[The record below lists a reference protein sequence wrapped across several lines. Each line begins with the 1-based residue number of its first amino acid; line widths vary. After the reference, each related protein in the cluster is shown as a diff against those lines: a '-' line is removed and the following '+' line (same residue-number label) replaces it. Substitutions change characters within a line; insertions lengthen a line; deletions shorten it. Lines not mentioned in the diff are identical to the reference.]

1 MGQMRTRS
9 IFLMIL
15 LFIISLG
22 HSQTKNLSKLGEDD
36 ANEHFQH
43 KNYLMAIPIYRKEL
57 KKYPDNDQMRYKLAK
72 CLLYTRINRQEA
84 VQHLEKLVNKN
95 DKYDEAWKEL
105 GKAYHLTNQLEKAEG
120 AYNKYLELKPKKETE
135 VRYFLKQIANARVYM
150 NNPVNVT
157 FQNLGQE
164 INSDEPDYYPFVN
177 NTETFLGFTSRR
189 KENVG
194 GKKVEMDGYRSS
206 DVYFSKI
213 EDGNG
218 KWIKPVNAG
227 KLINTGFDEQIVG
240 LKKDAS
246 ELVIY
251 IDHIDK
257 YGDLYT
263 TTSKPDVKSGATAAS
278 GPNFPY
284 QKIKLIDPI
293 INEKIETSG
302 SFSEDGSV
310 FFFTRRDKFQE
321 GNNDLFMVRRL
332 PSGKWAPAQKLPPTI
347 NTEYNEDF
355 PFLSED
361 CQTLYFA
368 SEGHNS
374 MGGYDLFRTVWNPED
389 NSFSKPENLG
399 YPINSTDDDR
409 SICVT
414 PDNRVGYISAF
425 RPGGYGDLD
434 IYRIKFNET
443 DQIIRILIGQLWLG
457 DSIPEHQPKEII
469 SSIIATNKTTNQE
482 FTFVPHHKT
491 GRFVMSLPAGKY
503 SILVNANGY
512 KDLKEEMEISD
523 FGRIEIE
530 KEKDYLLNKK

>member
-1 MGQMRTRS
+1 MGQMRMRS
-9 IFLMIL
+9 ILVVML
-15 LFIISLG
+15 LFVISLG

-95 DKYDEAWKEL
+95 DKYAEAWKEL
-105 GKAYHLTNQLEKAEG
+105 GKAYHLTNQLEKAEN
-120 AYNKYLELKPKKETE
+120 AYKKYVELKPKKEE
-135 VRYFLKQIANARVYM
+135 EIKYFLKQIANARVYM

-157 FQNLGQE
+157 FQNMGPE

-189 KENVG
+189 KENFG

-263 TTSKPDVKSGATAAS
+263 TTSKPDVKSGATA

-321 GNNDLFMVRRL
+321 GNNDLYMVRRL

-347 NTEYNEDF
+347 NTGYNEDF

-368 SEGHNS
+368 SEGHNG
-374 MGGYDLFRTVWNPED
+374 MGGYDLFRTVWNAED
-389 NSFSKPENLG
+389 NSFSRPENLG

-414 PDNRVGYISAF
+414 PDNRVGYVSAF
-425 RPGGYGDLD
+425 RPGGFGDLD

-457 DSIPEHQPKEII
+457 DTLPEHQPKEII

-523 FGRIEIE
+523 FGHIEIE
-530 KEKDYLLNKK
+530 KEKNYLLNKK

>member
-1 MGQMRTRS
+1 MLLCFFLTATGYGQV
-9 IFLMIL
+9 
-15 LFIISLG
+15 
-22 HSQTKNLSKLGEDD
+22 QKNMSKLGEDD

-57 KKYPDNDQMRYKLAK
+57 KKDPDNDKMRFKLAQ
-72 CLLYTRINRQEA
+72 CLLYTRVNRQEA
-84 VQHLEKLVNKN
+84 VMHLEKLVNKN

-105 GKAYHLTNQLEKAEG
+105 GRAYHLTNQLKKAEE
-120 AYNKYLELKPKKETE
+120 AYAKFLELKPKSEKEIAHSLE
-135 VRYFLKQIANARVYM
+135 QIKNARTLM
-150 NNPVNVT
+150 NHPVNVT
-157 FQNLGQE
+157 FQNLGAE

-189 KENVG
+189 KDNIG

-206 DVYFSKI
+206 DVYFCKI
-213 EDGNG
+213 ENGNG
-218 KWIKPVNAG
+218 KWTKPANAG

-240 LKKDAS
+240 LRKDAS

-251 IDHIDK
+251 LDHVDK

-263 TTSKPDVKSGATAAS
+263 TLLKPETKPTPG
-278 GPNFPY
+278 GPDFPY
-284 QKIKLIDPI
+284 QKMKPVDPI

-310 FFFTRRDKFQE
+310 FIFTRRDKFQE
-321 GNNDLFMVRRL
+321 GNNDLFMVRKL
-332 PSGKWAPAQKLPPTI
+332 PNGKWGPAQKLPPSI
-347 NTEYNEDF
+347 NTEFNEDF

-374 MGGYDLFRTVWNPED
+374 MGGYDLFKTVWNPED
-389 NSFSKPENLG
+389 NTFSKPENLG

-425 RPGGYGDLD
+425 RPGGFGDLD
-434 IYRIKFNET
+434 IYRIKFNESE
-443 DQIIRILIGQLWLG
+443 QIIRILIGQLWLG
-457 DSIPEHQPKEII
+457 DTVQEHQPKEII

-503 SILVNANGY
+503 SILVNSNGY
-512 KDLKEEMEISD
+512 KDLKEELEISD
-523 FGRIEIE
+523 YGRIEIE
-530 KEKDYLLNKK
+530 KEKDYILTKK